1 MNCLRVKDATGG
13 SRGEMRSDHAP
24 RRLSRPL
31 AGRQLYGDGGDAV
44 MMTKDYILTILGLVA
59 LFALAAWWEMAN
71 YHECR
76 DVGFSIRYCISQ
88 MGGR

>member
-1 MNCLRVKDATGG
+1 
-13 SRGEMRSDHAP
+13 
-24 RRLSRPL
+24 
-31 AGRQLYGDGGDAV
+31 